1 MNFTELALDQ
11 NLFKC
16 DCTTKWMKQWLLNN
30 RDHVRNIGKVLC
42 NSGNT
47 FGQAIYNLPNNNFI
61 CYMTTERPISEEEN
75 EFPET
80 IVASFLGGLLLTILI
95 LVALLYKYHREVK
108 VFMFTHFN
116 WHPFDRIDDSD
127 PSKIYD
133 ALLSYSKDDLPWVVD
148 TLLKSLE
155 TQDPPYKVCFHH
167 RDFLVGAAI
176 EENILKSVDQSKR
189 MLMVLSPSFARSEWC
204 LLEFRAAHRKVSE
217 DRMNYLIIILFDDV
231 DVAELDDE
239 IKLYMRSNTYV
250 GISDKWFW
258 QKLFYAMPQR
268 NQARVSMENGNQSKA
283 TNQANCAETIQE
295 INVAIAQS
303 NGDTI
308 LLV

>member
-167 RDFLVGAAI
+167 RDFLVEAAI
-176 EENILKSVDQSKR
+176 EEDILKSVDQSKR
-189 MLMVLSPSFARSEWC
+189 MLMVLSPSFARSQWC
-204 LLEFRAAHRKVSE
+204 LLEFRAAHRIVLE

-303 NGDTI
+303 NGDAI